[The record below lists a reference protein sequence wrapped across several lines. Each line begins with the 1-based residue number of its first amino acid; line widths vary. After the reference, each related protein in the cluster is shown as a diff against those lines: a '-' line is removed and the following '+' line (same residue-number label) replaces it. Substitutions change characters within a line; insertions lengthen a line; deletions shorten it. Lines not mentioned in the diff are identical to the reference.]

1 MEQRKHWPQVETLYV
16 LGIALVLFGHSH
28 SSDWSA
34 FQGTVLE
41 RAIRFV
47 YTFHMPLFFFLAG
60 FLFQNSDAL
69 ARRGYGGWIG
79 DKALRL
85 LVPYGVWTLAAL
97 VPKYYLEHGGLDGLT
112 PAFALRTLFVPRS
125 NIWGHFW
132 FIPVLFF
139 AYAIFGAVRTLARR
153 VPDRVLLPVLAAV
166 CLGAYFLPVGTKLF
180 GLADLKS
187 ALVFFAFGMLFRA
200 YFPTERLRAALQGG
214 TARWAAVAAVL
225 IGTVLAFLLWRSAGE
240 NPFAA
245 LIIALGMILL
255 CWLVGELV
263 PPGSGMKWLA
273 ARNFSIYIFSWF
285 FQAAMMMVCDKL
297 HFSWIATFFCMF
309 FIGLAGPVVLVALCE
324 RIPLLNKRF
333 FRLILGL
340 R

>member
-1 MEQRKHWPQVETLYV
+1 MEQKKHWPQVVTLYV
-16 LGIALVLFGHSH
+16 LGIALVLIGHSH
-28 SSDWSA
+28 SSNRSA
-34 FQGTVLE
+34 YEGTLLFYTVFF
-41 RAIRFV
+41 I

-69 ARRGYGGWIG
+69 QRRGCGPWLGA
-79 DKALRL
+79 KALRL
-85 LVPYGVWTLAAL
+85 LVPYGFWTLLAL
-97 VPKYYLEHGGLDGLT
+97 VPKYYLEHGGLGGLT
-112 PAFALRTLFVPRS
+112 PGFVLRTFIMPRS

-153 VPDRVLLPVLAAV
+153 VPDRILLPVLAAAS
-166 CLGAYFLPVGTKLF
+166 LGAYFLPVRTDLF
-180 GLADLKS
+180 GLADLKG